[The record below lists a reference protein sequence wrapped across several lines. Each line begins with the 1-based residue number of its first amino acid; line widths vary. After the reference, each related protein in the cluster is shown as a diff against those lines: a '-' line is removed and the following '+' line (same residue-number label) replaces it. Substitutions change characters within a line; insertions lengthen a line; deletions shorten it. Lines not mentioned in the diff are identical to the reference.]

1 MKKIVIALF
10 VLAIVFFA
18 AVKGSLWYF
27 TQQFVDNQI
36 IQAKPVAQIS
46 YKEITS
52 SFTGTT
58 TVTGVKVFI
67 PVIDESIFIESIQFI
82 APDLFTLL
90 MLDSQLQNNEI
101 PESLRLVIRGA
112 SLDLNGNLM
121 GMIDNPDVEPTQL
134 EIFSTLACDDTYRI
148 GTDALSRM
156 GYDSLTSDIILSY
169 QFNARKKT
177 LNYILKNNIRD
188 FTHFNLAGELHN
200 IRDFKSLSNK
210 TARLGA
216 ITLEILDD
224 SYIERKNK
232 FCANQGKRKVDEYI
246 NEHITQVEEYLLSY
260 GVEPEEGL
268 INAYRTI
275 LETSGSIVLK
285 ADLNKL
291 TGTEEIVSF
300 EPNDIIQFVHLKLF
314 VNGERINEIS
324 IDIDKEKLIKA
335 ATDTEVELE
344 TPDQIKKKR
353 AIIIKK
359 YRPVSIANL
368 KNFNGFRVKIKTY
381 KGKQFKGTLKTD
393 NPRIYEVVSRLRS
406 GNISYHLPVN
416 TIKTAEVFN

>member
-10 VLAIVFFA
+10 VLSIAFFA

-27 TQQFVDNQI
+27 TQEFVDNQI
-36 IQAKPVAQIS
+36 IRAKPVAQIS
-46 YKEITS
+46 YKEIKT
-52 SFTGTT
+52 SFTGTA

-82 APDLFTLL
+82 APDLITLL
-90 MLDSQLQNNEI
+90 MLDSQLQKNEL
-101 PESLRLVIRGA
+101 PESLRLIITGA

-121 GMIDNPDVEPTQL
+121 KMIDNPDVEPTQL
-134 EIFSTLACDDTYRI
+134 EIFSTLACGDTYRI

-156 GYDSLTSDIILSY
+156 GYDRLTSDIILSY

-177 LNYILKNNIRD
+177 LHYILKNNIRD

-200 IRDFKSLSNK
+200 ISDVTSLAK
-210 TARLGA
+210 TIQPGA

-224 SYIERKNK
+224 SYIERKNR
-232 FCANQGKRKVDEYI
+232 FCANRGKRKVDEYI
-246 NEHITQVEEYLLSY
+246 NEHILQVEEYLLSY
-260 GVEPEEGL
+260 GVKPEEGL

-291 TGTEEIVSF
+291 TGTKEIMTF

-344 TPDQIKKKR
+344 TPDQIRKKR
-353 AIIIKK
+353 AVIIKK
-359 YRPVSIANL
+359 YRRVSVANL
-368 KNFNGFRVKIKTY
+368 KNFNGFRVKVETY

-416 TIKTAEVFN
+416 TIKKAEVFN